1 MKKFLVY
8 VFVMFG
14 FSIVLKAQRQPK
26 PSVKSSFDSDV
37 FIEMLDNTLIDYYNQ
52 FAKDSNYDSIIN
64 SLEFE
69 ENEIGEVS
77 DSVYC
82 QRLEKLNNLTPF
94 HLDCNDITL
103 GMIRFFVKNRRGFT
117 KIVLGRS
124 KLYFDL
130 YEATLAKYDMPI
142 ELKYLSVIESGLRP
156 QVKSPAGALGL
167 WQFMYGTGKNYGLI
181 ENSYVDERMDPVK
194 STEAAC
200 KFLKKLFG
208 IYNDWNLAL
217 AAYNAGPGNVNKAI
231 RRSGGKRTYWEVRP
245 FLPRETQ
252 GYVPNFIAATYLM
265 SYHAQHNIIP
275 APNKH
280 HFYQLDTICLSKGI
294 HMSTI
299 EKLTG
304 WNESEIAT
312 LNPIYKTKY
321 VPQTEPKQCITGP
334 IKEIGKLV
342 SVVDSLY
349 SLEKS
354 IYSPKPKPV
363 TLPSVDSL
371 SNVSDTIVIPALISQ
386 DTAVKSVPKQIKK
399 SSIVWHKVKRG
410 ETLILIASI
419 YNVEVDQIKK
429 WNYLRSN
436 VAPKGRW
443 LKIIQSE
450 EDNLSVKGNE
460 SNSLSRVNNSN
471 NLKMIK
477 SNTQDSIDNSN
488 NKNNSKTKSLKVER
502 KNSIDTNEILALK
515 INAKNQKI
523 KSSESNNKKTNSLVL
538 DTSVTIYH
546 TVLRGEILSTIAT
559 KYNVSVNEISLWNNL
574 KSFTLFV
581 GQKLKIVSKVQ
592 LPALEFNSSTNQNTI
607 KSKQFLPPVKK
618 YYTIKPGDMFN
629 RLAESHGLTPQQL
642 HDLNPG
648 IDPNTIRVGQIL
660 RVK

>member
-26 PSVKSSFDSDV
+26 PSIKSSLDSDA

-52 FAKDSNYDSIIN
+52 FTKDSNYDSIIN

-265 SYHAQHNIIP
+265 TYHAQHNIVP
-275 APNKH
+275 AINKH
-280 HFYQLDTICLSKGI
+280 HYYQLDTICLSKGI

-304 WNESEIAT
+304 WSENEVAA

-321 VPQTEPKQCITGP
+321 VPQTDPKQCITGP
-334 IKEIGKLV
+334 IKEIGKLIT
-342 SVVDSLY
+342 VVDSLY
-349 SLEKS
+349 NLEKS
-354 IYSPKPKPV
+354 IYSPKPKIISIPF
-363 TLPSVDSL
+363 VDSL
-371 SNVSDTIVIPALISQ
+371 KSISDTIVVSTSASQ
-386 DTAVKSVPKQIKK
+386 DTIVKSVSKQLKK
-399 SSIVWHKVKRG
+399 SSVVWHKVKRG
-410 ETLILIASI
+410 ETLIAIASI
-419 YNVEVDQIKK
+419 YSVQLDQIKK
-429 WNYLRSN
+429 WNYLRSDI
-436 VAPKGRW
+436 APKGRW
-443 LKIIQSE
+443 LKIIKSE
-450 EDNLSVKGNE
+450 EEKVSDNDKNIVQQEVL
-460 SNSLSRVNNSN
+460 
-471 NLKMIK
+471 K
-477 SNTQDSIDNSN
+477 SNINVKSEIQDTLTS
-488 NKNNSKTKSLKVER
+488 KKKLKLKTKSVKIDKKQFV
-502 KNSIDTNEILALK
+502 DTNELIANR
-515 INAKNQKI
+515 INQKI
-523 KSSESNNKKTNSLVL
+523 KSKNSINELLL
-538 DTSVTIYH
+538 DTSVVVFH
-546 TVLRGEILSTIAT
+546 TVLKDELLSTISE
-559 KYNVSVNEISLWNNL
+559 KYDVNVNDIIKWNNL
-574 KSFTLFV
+574 IASKVNV
-581 GQKLKIVSKVQ
+581 GQKLKIISKVQ
-592 LPALEFNSSTNQNTI
+592 LTDLQLKTSI
-607 KSKQFLPPVKK
+607 KPISAKPKVIVPTKK

-629 RLAESHGLTPQQL
+629 RLAESHGITPQQL

-648 IDPNTIRVGQIL
+648 IDPNTIRVGQLL

>member
-1 MKKFLVY
+1 MKQFLVY
-8 VFVMFG
+8 IVVLFV
-14 FSIVLKAQRQPK
+14 FSIGLNAQRQPK
-26 PSVKSSFDSDV
+26 PTVKSPLDSEA
-37 FIEMLDNTLIDYYNQ
+37 FIEMMDNTLSDYYAQ
-52 FAKDSNYDSIIN
+52 FAKEPNFDSIIN
-64 SLEFE
+64 TLEFE
-69 ENEIGEVS
+69 DNEIGEVS
-77 DSVYC
+77 DSIYC
-82 QRLEKLNNLTPF
+82 ERLEKLNNLTPF
-94 HLDCNDITL
+94 HLDCNEITL

-130 YEATLAKYDMPI
+130 YEATLAKHDMPI

-265 SYHAQHNIIP
+265 SYHTQHNIVP
-275 APNKH
+275 ATNKH
-280 HFYQLDTICLSKGI
+280 HFYQLDTICLSKAI

-304 WNESEIAT
+304 WSESEIAA

-349 SLEKS
+349 TLEKS
-354 IYSPKPKPV
+354 IYFPKPKPIIV
-363 TLPSVDSL
+363 PPVDSL
-371 SNVSDTIVIPALISQ
+371 KNVSDTIVIPSVVSQ
-386 DTAVKSVPKQIKK
+386 DTVVKSVTKSVKK
-399 SSIVWHKVKRG
+399 SAIVWHKVKRG
-410 ETLILIASI
+410 ETLSTISAA
-419 YNVEVDQIKK
+419 YGVETDQIKK

-443 LKIIQSE
+443 LKILKSDEDKVPEKVVETEIISAVQESVQSKK
-450 EDNLSVKGNE
+450 NKN
-460 SNSLSRVNNSN
+460 
-471 NLKMIK
+471 I
-477 SNTQDSIDNSN
+477 QDSISIN
-488 NKNNSKTKSLKVER
+488 NKSSVKSKLNKVG
-502 KNSIDTNEILALK
+502 KKQVIDTNELLANK
-515 INAKNQKI
+515 INGKNQKT
-523 KSSESNNKKTNSLVL
+523 KTNEVAKNSTKQLIV
-538 DTSVTIYH
+538 DTSVTVFH
-546 TVLRGEILSTIAT
+546 TVLKGELLSKIAEKYSVTVNDIT
-559 KYNVSVNEISLWNNL
+559 KWNNL
-574 KSFTLFV
+574 TSYSV
-581 GQKLKIVSKVQ
+581 IAGQKLKIVTKVQ
-592 LPALEFNSSTNQNTI
+592 LPLLEVKTPVKQTI
-607 KSKQFLPPVKK
+607 VKPKVVVPTKK
-618 YYTIKPGDMFN
+618 YYTVKPGDMFN

-642 HDLNPG
+642 HDLNSG

>member
-1 MKKFLVY
+1 MKQFLVY
-8 VFVMFG
+8 IVVLFG
-14 FSIVLKAQRQPK
+14 FSIGLNAQRQPK
-26 PSVKSSFDSDV
+26 PTVKSPLDSDA
-37 FIEMLDNTLIDYYNQ
+37 FIEMMDNTLSDYYAQ
-52 FAKDSNYDSIIN
+52 FAKEPNFDSIIN
-64 SLEFE
+64 TLEFE

-77 DSVYC
+77 DSIYC
-82 QRLEKLNNLTPF
+82 ERLEKLNNLTPF
-94 HLDCNDITL
+94 HLDCNEITL

-130 YEATLAKYDMPI
+130 YEATLAKHDMPI

-265 SYHAQHNIIP
+265 TYHTQHNIVP
-275 APNKH
+275 ATNKH
-280 HFYQLDTICLSKGI
+280 HFYQLDTICLSKAI

-304 WNESEIAT
+304 WSESEVAA

-349 SLEKS
+349 NLEKS
-354 IYSPKPKPV
+354 IYFPKPKPV
-363 TLPSVDSL
+363 IVPPVDSL
-371 SNVSDTIVIPALISQ
+371 KYVSDTIVIPSVVSQ
-386 DTAVKSVPKQIKK
+386 DTVVKSFNKSVKK
-399 SSIVWHKVKRG
+399 SAIVWHKVKRG
-410 ETLILIASI
+410 ETLSTISAA
-419 YNVEVDQIKK
+419 YGVETDQIKK

-436 VAPKGRW
+436 VAPKVRG
-443 LKIIQSE
+443 LKILKSDEDKVPEKVVETEIISAVQESVQSKKNKIIQDSISA
-450 EDNLSVKGNE
+450 NNKSSVK
-460 SNSLSRVNNSN
+460 
-471 NLKMIK
+471 
-477 SNTQDSIDNSN
+477 
-488 NKNNSKTKSLKVER
+488 TKLNKVE
-502 KNSIDTNEILALK
+502 KKQVVDTNELLANK
-515 INAKNQKI
+515 INGKNQK
-523 KSSESNNKKTNSLVL
+523 SKTNEVVKNSTKQLVV
-538 DTSVTIYH
+538 DTSVTVFH
-546 TVLRGEILSTIAT
+546 TVLKGELLSKIAEKYSVTVNDIT
-559 KYNVSVNEISLWNNL
+559 KWNNL
-574 KSFTLFV
+574 TSSSV
-581 GQKLKIVSKVQ
+581 IAGQKLKIITKVQ
-592 LPALEFNSSTNQNTI
+592 LPVLEVKTPV
-607 KSKQFLPPVKK
+607 KQTVVKPKVVVPAKK
-618 YYTIKPGDMFN
+618 YYTVKPGDMFN

>member
-1 MKKFLVY
+1 MKQFLVY
-8 VFVMFG
+8 IVVLFV
-14 FSIVLKAQRQPK
+14 FSIGLNAQRQPK
-26 PSVKSSFDSDV
+26 PTVKSPLDSEA
-37 FIEMLDNTLIDYYNQ
+37 FIEMMDNTLSDYYAQ
-52 FAKDSNYDSIIN
+52 FAKEPNFDSIIN
-64 SLEFE
+64 TLEFE
-69 ENEIGEVS
+69 DNEIGEVS
-77 DSVYC
+77 DSIYC
-82 QRLEKLNNLTPF
+82 ERLEKLNNLTPF
-94 HLDCNDITL
+94 HLDCNEITL

-130 YEATLAKYDMPI
+130 YEATLAKHDMPI

-265 SYHAQHNIIP
+265 SYHTQHNIVP
-275 APNKH
+275 ATNKH
-280 HFYQLDTICLSKGI
+280 HFYQLDTICLSKAI

-304 WNESEIAT
+304 WSESEIAA

-349 SLEKS
+349 TLEKS
-354 IYSPKPKPV
+354 IYFPKPKPIIV
-363 TLPSVDSL
+363 PPVDSL
-371 SNVSDTIVIPALISQ
+371 KNVSDTIVIPSVVSQ
-386 DTAVKSVPKQIKK
+386 DTVVKSVTKSVKK
-399 SSIVWHKVKRG
+399 SAIVWHKVKRG
-410 ETLILIASI
+410 ETLSTISAA
-419 YNVEVDQIKK
+419 YGVETDQIKK

-443 LKIIQSE
+443 LKILKSDEDKVPEKVVETEIISAVQESVQSKK
-450 EDNLSVKGNE
+450 NKN
-460 SNSLSRVNNSN
+460 
-471 NLKMIK
+471 I
-477 SNTQDSIDNSN
+477 QDSISIN
-488 NKNNSKTKSLKVER
+488 NKSSVKSKLNKVG
-502 KNSIDTNEILALK
+502 KKQVIDTNELLANK
-515 INAKNQKI
+515 INGKNQKT
-523 KSSESNNKKTNSLVL
+523 KTNEVAKNSTKQLIV
-538 DTSVTIYH
+538 DTSVTVFH
-546 TVLRGEILSTIAT
+546 TVLKGELLSKIAEKYSVTVNDIT
-559 KYNVSVNEISLWNNL
+559 KWNNL
-574 KSFTLFV
+574 TSYSV
-581 GQKLKIVSKVQ
+581 IAGQKLKIVTKVQ
-592 LPALEFNSSTNQNTI
+592 LPLLEVKTPVKQTI
-607 KSKQFLPPVKK
+607 VKPKVVVPTKK
-618 YYTIKPGDMFN
+618 YYTVKPGDMFN

-642 HDLNPG
+642 HDLNSE

>member
-1 MKKFLVY
+1 MKQFLVY
-8 VFVMFG
+8 IVVLFV
-14 FSIVLKAQRQPK
+14 FSIGLNAQRQPK
-26 PSVKSSFDSDV
+26 PTVKSPLDSEA
-37 FIEMLDNTLIDYYNQ
+37 FIEMMDNTLNDYYAQ
-52 FAKDSNYDSIIN
+52 FAKEPNFDSIIN
-64 SLEFE
+64 TLEFE
-69 ENEIGEVS
+69 DNEIGEVS
-77 DSVYC
+77 DSIYC
-82 QRLEKLNNLTPF
+82 ERLEKLNNLTPF
-94 HLDCNDITL
+94 HLDCNEITL

-130 YEATLAKYDMPI
+130 YEATLAKHDMPI

-265 SYHAQHNIIP
+265 SYHTQHNIVP
-275 APNKH
+275 ATNKH
-280 HFYQLDTICLSKGI
+280 HFYQLDTICLSKAI

-304 WNESEIAT
+304 WSESEIAA

-349 SLEKS
+349 TLEKS
-354 IYSPKPKPV
+354 IYFPKPKPV
-363 TLPSVDSL
+363 IVPPVDSL
-371 SNVSDTIVIPALISQ
+371 KNVSDTIVIPSVVSQ
-386 DTAVKSVPKQIKK
+386 DTVVKSVTKSVKK
-399 SSIVWHKVKRG
+399 SAIVWHKVKRG
-410 ETLILIASI
+410 ETLSTISAA
-419 YNVEVDQIKK
+419 YGVETDQIKK

-443 LKIIQSE
+443 LKILKSDEDKVPEKVVETEIISAVQESVQSKK
-450 EDNLSVKGNE
+450 NKN
-460 SNSLSRVNNSN
+460 
-471 NLKMIK
+471 I
-477 SNTQDSIDNSN
+477 QDSISIN
-488 NKNNSKTKSLKVER
+488 NKSSVKSKLNKVG
-502 KNSIDTNEILALK
+502 KKQVIDTNELLANK
-515 INAKNQKI
+515 INGKNQKT
-523 KSSESNNKKTNSLVL
+523 KTNEVAKNSTKQLIV
-538 DTSVTIYH
+538 DTSVTVFH
-546 TVLRGEILSTIAT
+546 TVLKGELLSKIAEKYSVTVNDIT
-559 KYNVSVNEISLWNNL
+559 KWNNL
-574 KSFTLFV
+574 TSSSV
-581 GQKLKIVSKVQ
+581 IAGQKLKIITKVQ
-592 LPALEFNSSTNQNTI
+592 LPVLEVKTPV
-607 KSKQFLPPVKK
+607 KQTVVKPKVVVPAKK
-618 YYTIKPGDMFN
+618 YYTVKPGDMFN

-642 HDLNPG
+642 HDLNSG

>member
-1 MKKFLVY
+1 MKKLLVY
-8 VFVMFG
+8 IVVIFG
-14 FSIVLKAQRQPK
+14 FSIVLNAQRQPK
-26 PSVKSSFDSDV
+26 PTVKSPLDSDA
-37 FIEMLDNTLIDYYNQ
+37 FIEMMDNTLIDYYTQ
-52 FAKDSNYDSIIN
+52 FSKDPNYDSIIN

-82 QRLEKLNNLTPF
+82 ERLEKLNNLTPF
-94 HLDCNDITL
+94 HLDCNEITL

-130 YEATLAKYDMPI
+130 YEATLAKHDMPI

-265 SYHAQHNIIP
+265 TYHAQHNIVP
-275 APNKH
+275 ATNKH

-304 WNESEIAT
+304 WSESEVAS
-312 LNPIYKTKY
+312 LNPIYKTKFI
-321 VPQTEPKQCITGP
+321 PQTDSKQCITGP

-342 SVVDSLY
+342 SVIDSLY
-349 SLEKS
+349 NLEKS

-363 TLPSVDSL
+363 IIPVDSL
-371 SNVSDTIVIPALISQ
+371 KNTNDTIIIPSIVSKDTLVKPIS
-386 DTAVKSVPKQIKK
+386 KSVKK
-399 SSIVWHKVKRG
+399 SAIVWHKVKRG
-410 ETLILIASI
+410 ETLSTIASA
-419 YNVEVDQIKK
+419 YGVETDQVKK

-443 LKIIQSE
+443 LKILKSE
-450 EDNLSVKGNE
+450 EDKVSETVVEKEIVNAVKESVQSKNTKE
-460 SNSLSRVNNSN
+460 VIQDSLNSL
-471 NLKMIK
+471 K
-477 SNTQDSIDNSN
+477 
-488 NKNNSKTKSLKVER
+488 NKITPKVKTLKVE
-502 KNSIDTNEILALK
+502 KKQVLDTNELLANK
-515 INAKNQKI
+515 INSKNSKV
-523 KSSESNNKKTNSLVL
+523 KPNDKLKNSTKELIV
-538 DTSVTIYH
+538 DTSVTIFH
-546 TVLRGEILSTIAT
+546 TVLRGELLSKISE
-559 KYNVSVNEISLWNNL
+559 KYNVAVNDVIKWNNL
-574 KSFTLFV
+574 TSSSV
-581 GQKLKIVSKVQ
+581 IAGQKLKIISKVQ
-592 LPALEFNSSTNQNTI
+592 LPIIDVKTLVKPT
-607 KSKQFLPPVKK
+607 PVKPKVIVPTKK

-629 RLAESHGLTPQQL
+629 RLAESHGITPQQL

-648 IDPNTIRVGQIL
+648 IDPNTIRVGQLL

>member
-1 MKKFLVY
+1 
-8 VFVMFG
+8 
-14 FSIVLKAQRQPK
+14 
-26 PSVKSSFDSDV
+26 
-37 FIEMLDNTLIDYYNQ
+37 
-52 FAKDSNYDSIIN
+52 
-64 SLEFE
+64 
-69 ENEIGEVS
+69 
-77 DSVYC
+77 
-82 QRLEKLNNLTPF
+82 
-94 HLDCNDITL
+94 
-103 GMIRFFVKNRRGFT
+103 
-117 KIVLGRS
+117 
-124 KLYFDL
+124 
-130 YEATLAKYDMPI
+130 MPI

-265 SYHAQHNIIP
+265 TYHTQHNIVP
-275 APNKH
+275 ATNKH
-280 HFYQLDTICLSKGI
+280 HFYQLDTICLSKAI

-304 WNESEIAT
+304 WSESEVAA

-349 SLEKS
+349 NLEKS
-354 IYSPKPKPV
+354 IYFPKPKPV
-363 TLPSVDSL
+363 IVPPVDSL
-371 SNVSDTIVIPALISQ
+371 KNVSDTIVIPSVVSQ
-386 DTAVKSVPKQIKK
+386 DTVVKSVNKLVKK
-399 SSIVWHKVKRG
+399 SAIVWHKVKRG
-410 ETLILIASI
+410 ETLSMISAA
-419 YNVEVDQIKK
+419 YGVETDQIKK

-443 LKIIQSE
+443 LKILKSDEDKVPEKVVETEIISAVQESVQSKK
-450 EDNLSVKGNE
+450 NK
-460 SNSLSRVNNSN
+460 
-471 NLKMIK
+471 II
-477 SNTQDSIDNSN
+477 QDSISAN
-488 NKNNSKTKSLKVER
+488 NKSSVKTKLNKVE
-502 KNSIDTNEILALK
+502 KKQVVDTNELLANK
-515 INAKNQKI
+515 INGKNQK
-523 KSSESNNKKTNSLVL
+523 SKTNEVVKNSTKQLVV
-538 DTSVTIYH
+538 DTSVTVFH
-546 TVLRGEILSTIAT
+546 TVLKGELLSKIAEKYSVTVNDIT
-559 KYNVSVNEISLWNNL
+559 KWNNL
-574 KSFTLFV
+574 TSSSV
-581 GQKLKIVSKVQ
+581 IAGQKLKIITKVQ
-592 LPALEFNSSTNQNTI
+592 LPVLEVKTPV
-607 KSKQFLPPVKK
+607 KQTVVKPKVVVPAKK
-618 YYTIKPGDMFN
+618 YYTVKPGDMFN

-642 HDLNPG
+642 HDLNSG

>member
-1 MKKFLVY
+1 MKQFLVY
-8 VFVMFG
+8 VVLFFG
-14 FSIVLKAQRQPK
+14 FSISLNAQRQPK
-26 PSVKSSFDSDV
+26 PTVKSPLDSDA
-37 FIEMLDNTLIDYYNQ
+37 FIEMMDNTLSDYFAQ
-52 FAKDSNYDSIIN
+52 FAKEPNFDSIIN
-64 SLEFE
+64 TLEFE
-69 ENEIGEVS
+69 DNEIGEVS
-77 DSVYC
+77 DSIYC
-82 QRLEKLNNLTPF
+82 ERLEKLNNLTPF
-94 HLDCNDITL
+94 HLDCNEITL

-130 YEATLAKYDMPI
+130 YEATLAKHDMPI

-265 SYHAQHNIIP
+265 SYHTQHNIVP
-275 APNKH
+275 ATNKH
-280 HFYQLDTICLSKGI
+280 HFYQLDTICLSKAI

-304 WNESEIAT
+304 WSESEVAA

-349 SLEKS
+349 NLEKS
-354 IYSPKPKPV
+354 IYFPKPKPV
-363 TLPSVDSL
+363 IVPPVDSL
-371 SNVSDTIVIPALISQ
+371 KNVSDTIVIPAVVSQ
-386 DTAVKSVPKQIKK
+386 DTVVKSVTKTVKK
-399 SSIVWHKVKRG
+399 SAVVWHKVKRG
-410 ETLILIASI
+410 ETLSTIAAA
-419 YNVEVDQIKK
+419 YGVETDQIKK

-443 LKIIQSE
+443 LKILKSDDDKVLETVIENQIISAVQESVQSKK
-450 EDNLSVKGNE
+450 NKIV
-460 SNSLSRVNNSN
+460 
-471 NLKMIK
+471 
-477 SNTQDSIDNSN
+477 QDSLVSSN
-488 NKNNSKTKSLKVER
+488 NKTSTTIKPSKVEKKQVVDTNVLLANKINSKIQKVKSTETPKNTTKQLIV
-502 KNSIDTNEILALK
+502 
-515 INAKNQKI
+515 
-523 KSSESNNKKTNSLVL
+523 
-538 DTSVTIYH
+538 DTSVTIFH
-546 TVLRGEILSTIAT
+546 TVLRGELLSKIAE
-559 KYNVSVNEISLWNNL
+559 KYNVSLNDVIKWNNL
-574 KSFTLFV
+574 TNSSV
-581 GQKLKIVSKVQ
+581 IAGQKLKIISKVQ
-592 LPALEFNSSTNQNTI
+592 LPNLELKTPV
-607 KSKQFLPPVKK
+607 KQTVVKPKVVVPIKK

-629 RLAESHGLTPQQL
+629 RLAESHALTPQQL
-642 HDLNPG
+642 HELNPG

>member
-26 PSVKSSFDSDV
+26 PSIKSSLDSDA

-52 FAKDSNYDSIIN
+52 FTKDSNYDSIIN

-265 SYHAQHNIIP
+265 SYHALHNIVP

-280 HFYQLDTICLSKGI
+280 HFFQLDTICLSKGI

-304 WNESEIAT
+304 WSESEVAT

-321 VPQTEPKQCITGP
+321 IPQTDPKQCITGP
-334 IKEIGKLV
+334 IIEIGKLV

-349 SLEKS
+349 ILEKS
-354 IYSPKPKPV
+354 TYSPKPKPV
-363 TLPSVDSL
+363 TIPSVDSL
-371 SNVSDTIVIPALISQ
+371 NNISDTIVLPALISQ
-386 DTAVKSVPKQIKK
+386 DTVVKSVPNQVKK

-410 ETLILIASI
+410 ETLTMIASS
-419 YNVEVDQIKK
+419 YNVQIDQIKK
-429 WNYLRSN
+429 WNYLRSY

-450 EDNLSVKGNE
+450 EGNFSSKGYE
-460 SNSLSRVNNSN
+460 SNYLNNIKSNIKDSLTNSNIKN
-471 NLKMIK
+471 NLK
-477 SNTQDSIDNSN
+477 TR
-488 NKNNSKTKSLKVER
+488 SLKTER
-502 KNSIDTNEILALK
+502 KNSIDTNELLANK

-523 KSSESNNKKTNSLVL
+523 KSNETFNNVKKTNSLVL
-538 DTSVTIYH
+538 DTCVTIYH
-546 TVLRGEILSTIAT
+546 TVLRGEILSSIAT
-559 KYNVSVNEISLWNNL
+559 KYNVTLNEIALWNNL
-574 KSFTLFV
+574 KSFNVFV

-592 LPALEFNSSTNQNTI
+592 LPALELNSSENHNTV
-607 KSKQFLPPVKK
+607 KSKQVLPPLKK
-618 YYTIKPGDMFN
+618 FYTIKPGDMFN
-629 RLAESHGLTPQQL
+629 RLADNHNLTPQQL
-642 HDLNPG
+642 HELNPG
-648 IDPNTIRVGQIL
+648 IDPNTLRVGQIL

>member
-1 MKKFLVY
+1 MNKLLVC
-8 VFVMFG
+8 VFVIFS

-26 PSVKSSFDSDV
+26 PTVKSSLDSEA

-52 FAKDSNYDSIIN
+52 FAKDPNYDSIIN

-82 QRLEKLNNLTPF
+82 ERLEKLNNLTPF

-200 KFLKKLFG
+200 KFLKKLYG

-265 SYHAQHNIIP
+265 TYHAQHNILP
-275 APNKH
+275 ATNKH

-304 WNESEIAT
+304 WSESEVAT

-334 IKEIGKLV
+334 IKEIGNLV
-342 SVVDSLY
+342 SVIDSLY
-349 SLEKS
+349 NLEKS
-354 IYSPKPKPV
+354 IYFPKPKPV
-363 TLPSVDSL
+363 IIPTDDTLK
-371 SNVSDTIVIPALISQ
+371 NISDTIVLPSVVSQ
-386 DTAVKSVPKQIKK
+386 DTIVKSVTNSVKK
-399 SSIVWHKVKRG
+399 SAIVWHKVKRG
-410 ETLILIASI
+410 ETLSTIAAA
-419 YNVEVDQIKK
+419 YGVELDQIKK
-429 WNYLRSN
+429 WNYLRSTI
-436 VAPKGRW
+436 APKGRW
-443 LKIIQSE
+443 LKILKSE
-450 EDNLSVKGNE
+450 SDKVPEKIIE
-460 SNSLSRVNNSN
+460 TE
-471 NLKMIK
+471 MI
-477 SNTQDSIDNSN
+477 SSSQDTVFSSI
-488 NKNNSKTKSLKVER
+488 NKYSAKTKLNKLEKKQVV
-502 KNSIDTNEILALK
+502 DTNELLANK
-515 INAKNQKI
+515 INGKSQKT
-523 KSSESNNKKTNSLVL
+523 KTNEVIRNTSKQLVV
-538 DTSVTIYH
+538 DTSVTIFH
-546 TVLRGEILSTIAT
+546 TVMKGELLFKIAE
-559 KYNVSVNEISLWNNL
+559 KYTVTVNDIYRWNNL
-574 KSFTLFV
+574 TSNLV
-581 GQKLKIVSKVQ
+581 IAGQKLKIVTKVQ
-592 LPALEFNSSTNQNTI
+592 LPLLDISTAI
-607 KSKQFLPPVKK
+607 KQATVKPKVIVPTKK

-642 HDLNPG
+642 HELNPST
-648 IDPNTIRVGQIL
+648 DPNTIRVGQIL

>member
-1 MKKFLVY
+1 MRQFLVY
-8 VFVMFG
+8 IFVLFG
-14 FSIVLKAQRQPK
+14 FSIGLNAQRQPK
-26 PSVKSSFDSDV
+26 PTVKSPLDSDA
-37 FIEMLDNTLIDYYNQ
+37 FIEMMDNTLSDYYAQ
-52 FAKDSNYDSIIN
+52 FAKEPNFDSIIN
-64 SLEFE
+64 TLEFE
-69 ENEIGEVS
+69 DNEIGEVS
-77 DSVYC
+77 DSIYC
-82 QRLEKLNNLTPF
+82 ERLEKLNNLTPF
-94 HLDCNDITL
+94 HLDCNEITL

-130 YEATLAKYDMPI
+130 YEATLAKHDMPI

-265 SYHAQHNIIP
+265 TYHTQHNIVP
-275 APNKH
+275 ATNKH
-280 HFYQLDTICLSKGI
+280 HFYQLDTICLSKAI

-304 WNESEIAT
+304 WSESEIAA

-321 VPQTEPKQCITGP
+321 VPQTDPKQCITGP

-349 SLEKS
+349 NLEKS
-354 IYSPKPKPV
+354 IYFPKPKPV
-363 TLPSVDSL
+363 IVPPVDSL
-371 SNVSDTIVIPALISQ
+371 KNVSDTIVISSVMIQ
-386 DTAVKSVPKQIKK
+386 DTVAKTVTKSVKK
-399 SSIVWHKVKRG
+399 SAIIWHKVKRG
-410 ETLILIASI
+410 ENLISIASS
-419 YNVEVDQIKK
+419 YGVEADQIKK

-443 LKIIQSE
+443 LKILKSDAEKVPEKVVESE
-450 EDNLSVKGNE
+450 IISAVQESVH
-460 SNSLSRVNNSN
+460 S
-471 NLKMIK
+471 KMNKTI
-477 SNTQDSIDNSN
+477 QDSILAN
-488 NKNNSKTKSLKVER
+488 NKSSAKTKLNKVE
-502 KNSIDTNEILALK
+502 KKQVVDTNELLANK
-515 INAKNQKI
+515 INGKSQK
-523 KSSESNNKKTNSLVL
+523 SKTNEVVKNSTKQLVV
-538 DTSVTIYH
+538 DTSVTVFH
-546 TVLRGEILSTIAT
+546 TVLKGELLSKIAEKYTVTVNDIT
-559 KYNVSVNEISLWNNL
+559 KWNNL
-574 KSFTLFV
+574 SSNTV
-581 GQKLKIVSKVQ
+581 IAGQKLKIITKVQ
-592 LPALEFNSSTNQNTI
+592 LPVLDLKTPV
-607 KSKQFLPPVKK
+607 KQTVVKPKVVVPTKK
-618 YYTIKPGDMFN
+618 YYTVKPGDMFN

-642 HDLNPG
+642 HDLNSG

>member
-1 MKKFLVY
+1 MKKFLVC

-26 PSVKSSFDSDV
+26 PSVKSSLDSDV

-294 HMSTI
+294 HMSTM

-342 SVVDSLY
+342 TVVDSLY
-349 SLEKS
+349 SLEKN
-354 IYSPKPKPV
+354 IYSPKPKIISIPF
-363 TLPSVDSL
+363 VDSL
-371 SNVSDTIVIPALISQ
+371 KSISDTIVLSTTASQ
-386 DTAVKSVPKQIKK
+386 DTIVKSVSKQLKK
-399 SSIVWHKVKRG
+399 SSVVWHKVKRG
-410 ETLILIASI
+410 ETLISIASI
-419 YNVEVDQIKK
+419 YSVQLDQIKK
-429 WNYLRSN
+429 WNYLRSDL
-436 VAPKGRW
+436 APKGRW
-443 LKIIQSE
+443 LKIIKSE
-450 EDNLSVKGNE
+450 EEKVSENVVDNAKNTAQQESLKSNINVKSEIHDSLTSKNKVKLKIKSVK
-460 SNSLSRVNNSN
+460 
-471 NLKMIK
+471 
-477 SNTQDSIDNSN
+477 ID
-488 NKNNSKTKSLKVER
+488 KKQF
-502 KNSIDTNEILALK
+502 IDTNELIANR
-515 INAKNQKI
+515 INQKI
-523 KSSESNNKKTNSLVL
+523 KSKNSMNELLL
-538 DTSVTIYH
+538 DTSVVVFH
-546 TVLRGEILSTIAT
+546 TVLKDELLSTISE
-559 KYNVSVNEISLWNNL
+559 KYDVNVNEIIKWNNL
-574 KSFTLFV
+574 ISSKVNV
-581 GQKLKIVSKVQ
+581 GQKLKIISKVQ
-592 LPALEFNSSTNQNTI
+592 LPDLQLKTSIKPISNKPKNLVST
-607 KSKQFLPPVKK
+607 KK

-629 RLAESHGLTPQQL
+629 RLAESHGITPQQL

>member
-1 MKKFLVY
+1 MRQFLVY
-8 VFVMFG
+8 IFVLFG
-14 FSIVLKAQRQPK
+14 FSIGLNAQRQPK
-26 PSVKSSFDSDV
+26 PTVKSPLDSDA
-37 FIEMLDNTLIDYYNQ
+37 FIEMMDNTLSDYYAQ
-52 FAKDSNYDSIIN
+52 FAKEPNFDSIIN
-64 SLEFE
+64 TLEFE
-69 ENEIGEVS
+69 DNEIGEVS
-77 DSVYC
+77 DSIYC
-82 QRLEKLNNLTPF
+82 ERLEKLNNLTPF
-94 HLDCNDITL
+94 HLDCNEITL

-130 YEATLAKYDMPI
+130 YEATLAKHDMPI

-265 SYHAQHNIIP
+265 TYHTQHNIVP
-275 APNKH
+275 ATNKH
-280 HFYQLDTICLSKGI
+280 HFYQLDTICLSKAI

-304 WNESEIAT
+304 WSESEIAA

-321 VPQTEPKQCITGP
+321 VPQTDPKQCITGP

-349 SLEKS
+349 NLEKS
-354 IYSPKPKPV
+354 IYFPKPKPV
-363 TLPSVDSL
+363 IVPPVDSL
-371 SNVSDTIVIPALISQ
+371 KNISDTIVIPSVVIQ
-386 DTAVKSVPKQIKK
+386 DTVAKTVTKSVKK
-399 SSIVWHKVKRG
+399 SAIVWHKVKRG
-410 ETLILIASI
+410 ENLISIASS
-419 YNVEVDQIKK
+419 YGVEADQIKK

-443 LKIIQSE
+443 LKILKSDAEKVPEKVVESEIISAVQESVQSKT
-450 EDNLSVKGNE
+450 NKT
-460 SNSLSRVNNSN
+460 
-471 NLKMIK
+471 I
-477 SNTQDSIDNSN
+477 QDSILAN
-488 NKNNSKTKSLKVER
+488 NKSSVKTKLNKVE
-502 KNSIDTNEILALK
+502 KKQVVDTNELLANK
-515 INAKNQKI
+515 INGKSQK
-523 KSSESNNKKTNSLVL
+523 SKTNEVVKNSTKQLVV
-538 DTSVTIYH
+538 DTSVTVFH
-546 TVLRGEILSTIAT
+546 TVLKGELLSKIAEKYTVTVNDIT
-559 KYNVSVNEISLWNNL
+559 KWNNL
-574 KSFTLFV
+574 TSNSV
-581 GQKLKIVSKVQ
+581 IAGQKLKIITKVQ
-592 LPALEFNSSTNQNTI
+592 LPVLDLKTPV
-607 KSKQFLPPVKK
+607 KQTVVKPKVVIPTKK
-618 YYTIKPGDMFN
+618 YYTVKPGDMFN

-642 HDLNPG
+642 HELNFG

>member
-1 MKKFLVY
+1 MKQFLVY
-8 VFVMFG
+8 IVVLFV
-14 FSIVLKAQRQPK
+14 FSIGLNAQRQPK
-26 PSVKSSFDSDV
+26 PTVKSPLDSEA
-37 FIEMLDNTLIDYYNQ
+37 FIEMMDNTLSDYYAQ
-52 FAKDSNYDSIIN
+52 FAKEPNFDSIIN
-64 SLEFE
+64 TLEFE
-69 ENEIGEVS
+69 DNEIGEVS
-77 DSVYC
+77 DSIYC
-82 QRLEKLNNLTPF
+82 ERLEKLNNLTPF
-94 HLDCNDITL
+94 HLDCNEITL

-130 YEATLAKYDMPI
+130 YEATLAKHDMPI

-265 SYHAQHNIIP
+265 SYHTQHNIVP
-275 APNKH
+275 ATNKH
-280 HFYQLDTICLSKGI
+280 HFYQLDTICLSKAI

-304 WNESEIAT
+304 WSESEIAA

-349 SLEKS
+349 TLEKS
-354 IYSPKPKPV
+354 IYFPKPKPIIV
-363 TLPSVDSL
+363 PPVDSL
-371 SNVSDTIVIPALISQ
+371 KNVSDTIVIPSVVSQ
-386 DTAVKSVPKQIKK
+386 DTVVKSVNKSVKK
-399 SSIVWHKVKRG
+399 SAIVWHKVKRG
-410 ETLILIASI
+410 ETLSTISAA
-419 YNVEVDQIKK
+419 YGVETDQIKK

-443 LKIIQSE
+443 LKILKSDEDKVPEKVVETEIISAVQESVQSKK
-450 EDNLSVKGNE
+450 NKN
-460 SNSLSRVNNSN
+460 
-471 NLKMIK
+471 I
-477 SNTQDSIDNSN
+477 QDSISIN
-488 NKNNSKTKSLKVER
+488 NKSSVKSKLNKVG
-502 KNSIDTNEILALK
+502 KKQVIDTNELLANK
-515 INAKNQKI
+515 INGKNQKT
-523 KSSESNNKKTNSLVL
+523 KTNEVIKNSTKQLVV
-538 DTSVTIYH
+538 DTSVTVFH
-546 TVLRGEILSTIAT
+546 TVLKGELLSKIAEKYSVTVNDIT
-559 KYNVSVNEISLWNNL
+559 KWNNL
-574 KSFTLFV
+574 TSSSV
-581 GQKLKIVSKVQ
+581 IAGQKLKIVTKVQ
-592 LPALEFNSSTNQNTI
+592 LPVLEVKTPVKQTVI
-607 KSKQFLPPVKK
+607 KPKVVVPTKK
-618 YYTIKPGDMFN
+618 YYTVKPGDMFN

-642 HDLNPG
+642 HDLNSG